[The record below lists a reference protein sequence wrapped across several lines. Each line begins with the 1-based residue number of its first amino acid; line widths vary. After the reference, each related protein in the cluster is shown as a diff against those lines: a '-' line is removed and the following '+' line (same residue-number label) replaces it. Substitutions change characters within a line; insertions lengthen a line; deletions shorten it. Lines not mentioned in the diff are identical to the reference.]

1 MQTLIAVD
9 VGTTG
14 AKVALVN
21 QDGAVLATAYRDY
34 PTLSRPG
41 NGVEQDPEAW
51 WRAVCHALQEVVQ
64 GGLHQEVAGI
74 MLSGQMQDLILL
86 GPEGALGHAI
96 LYSDQRAQVEAD
108 ELEAQVGAETLIQ
121 VTGNAQGAA
130 SLLAKWRWLCRHEPD
145 RVRACRYLLPGAH
158 DYIAWRLCGV
168 AATDYTTAA
177 TTGLLALAANQWA
190 TPLLE
195 AVQLPAAL
203 LPPLRP
209 AGSRLGLLH
218 QAASQATGLPEG
230 IPVLQGV
237 GDLGA
242 ATVGAG
248 AGRPGRAY
256 AYLGTSGWVACSA
269 TQAQPD
275 PGRGLFL
282 LRHADPRGF
291 IQVAPMLTAGGNLAW
306 LRGVLSSEALLDYDQ
321 VVRLAEAAPPGCRGL
336 LYLPYLAGERSPFQD
351 PNARACFLGIS
362 QGTGRPELARAV
374 LEGTALAYR
383 ALCDVLALPAG
394 APLSLVGGGAQ
405 SPLWCQ
411 ILADVLDRP
420 VHVLADAASVPARG
434 AALIAG
440 RSLGWYA
447 DLFPGEAFFPTVRT
461 HRPEAA
467 HRSLYDHLYGLFQ
480 RLYPNLAE
488 TFAGLARLPQV
499 APSGPA

>member
-34 PTLSRPG
+34 PTISLPG

-51 WRAVCHALQEVVQ
+51 WQAVCTALQELVRD
-64 GGLHQEVAGI
+64 GLHQGVAGI

-86 GPEGALGHAI
+86 GPEGVLGRAI
-96 LYSDQRAQVEAD
+96 LYSDQRAQAEAT
-108 ELEAQVGAETLIQ
+108 ELE
-121 VTGNAQGAA
+121 AQGAA
-130 SLLAKWRWLCRHEPD
+130 SLLAKWRWLCHHEPE
-145 RVRACRYLLPGAH
+145 RVRACRRLLPGAH

-177 TTGLLALAANQWA
+177 TTGLLALATNRWA
-190 TPLLE
+190 TNLLE

-209 AGSRLGLLH
+209 AGSRLGILH
-218 QAASQATGLPEG
+218 QAASQATGLPPG
-230 IPVLQGV
+230 LPVLQGV

-282 LRHADPRGF
+282 LRHADPQGF

-306 LRGVLSSEALLDYDQ
+306 LRGVLSGAGPLDYDQ
-321 VVRLAEAAPPGCRGL
+321 VGRLAEAAPPGCRGL

-362 QGTGRPELARAV
+362 QGTGQPELARAV

-394 APLSLVGGGAQ
+394 ASLSLVGGGAQ

-411 ILADVLDRP
+411 ILADVLGRP

-447 DLFPGEAFFPTVRT
+447 DLFPGEAFFPAVRT
-461 HRPEAA
+461 HRPTAA
-467 HRSLYDHLYGLFQ
+467 HRPIYDHLYGLFQ
-480 RLYPNLAE
+480 HLHPNLAE